1 MTGEWLKHDFC
12 VKRSRR
18 RPASRRDSGPRI
30 APHEGA
36 VGIPIGK
43 RPLGPPSPSGLSRTS
58 SLHRSVM
65 GSPPGPN
72 TPSGGPLPSDGRPA
86 HGGCGKGGCGIPCA
100 ILQGPIGCPEARS
113 ASFGLRAA
121 FYYAKH
127 RKPFR
132 IEAIVILPDHLHCIW
147 TLPPPP
153 EDADFSRRWSL
164 LKSHFSRAMPA
175 GERISQSRSK
185 RRERG
190 LWQRRFW
197 AHLLTG
203 QDDFNTH
210 FDYIHWNPVKH
221 GRVRRGGRL
230 APFEFPSIRGVG
242 RLPHG
247 LGTFGGGRHSSDS
260 MSRVMRFVPQRI
272 L

>member
-153 EDADFSRRWSL
+153 RMRTFRDAGACSKAIFPAPCP
-164 LKSHFSRAMPA
+164 RASEFRKAVRSVENA
-175 GERISQSRSK
+175 GYGNGDS
-185 RRERG
+185 
-190 LWQRRFW
+190 
-197 AHLLTG
+197 
-203 QDDFNTH
+203 
-210 FDYIHWNPVKH
+210 
-221 GRVRRGGRL
+221 GR
-230 APFEFPSIRGVG
+230 
-242 RLPHG
+242 
-247 LGTFGGGRHSSDS
+247 TY
-260 MSRVMRFVPQRI
+260 
-272 L
+272 